1 MISSSDWNLNTA
13 TKNPTTS
20 STNSSGSA
28 SGTSGTTSNS
38 SGIVSNPNA
47 SLDKDAFLKLLLI
60 ELQHQD
66 PTDPMDSDKMLTQT
80 SQLSA
85 LEMQQ
90 NTNTTMQK
98 MVETM
103 KKLSDSFSTS
113 MNTSALGAIGKMATV
128 SDNKIKLTGPDEL
141 VTLKMYLPED
151 SDDKGVTL
159 EIYDSNNKLVFS
171 EKSDA
176 KSISKGLFTMEWPG
190 RNNDGVYAGDGQ
202 YTVKMVYN
210 NKNGE
215 KITANYGTY
224 PIEGVV
230 FKNGVAYAKMAGQEV
245 PFDTIQE
252 ITDYKLSSSSSTG
265 SSGQAGGSSN
275 ENSSG
280 SKVDGDKGQ
289 SSSSSTGSTGSSG
302 QAGGSSNENSSGS
315 KEAGDK
321 GQKA

>member
-1 MISSSDWNLNTA
+1 MISSSDWNLNTTA
-13 TKNPTTS
+13 T
-20 STNSSGSA
+20 
-28 SGTSGTTSNS
+28 TSGTTSSGSTSGTTRTDSSSS

-47 SLDKDAFLKLLLI
+47 TLDKDAFLKLLLI

-103 KKLSDSFSTS
+103 QKLSDSFSIS
-113 MNTSALGAIGKMATV
+113 MSTSALGAIGKMATV
-128 SDNKIKLTGPDEL
+128 SDNKIKLTGADEL
-141 VTLKMYLPED
+141 IALKMYLPED
-151 SDDKGVTL
+151 SDENGVTL

-176 KSISKGLFTMEWPG
+176 KSISQGLFTMEWPG
-190 RNNDGVYAGDGQ
+190 RNNDGVYAGDGE

-230 FKNGVAYAKMAGQEV
+230 FKDGVAYAKMAGQEV
-245 PFDTIQE
+245 PFDAIQE
-252 ITDYKLSSSSSTG
+252 ITDYKLGSSSSTG
-265 SSGQAGGSSN
+265 GSGSSGDSSGGSSDGG
-275 ENSSG
+275 SSG
-280 SKVDGDKGQ
+280 STEDGDK
-289 SSSSSTGSTGSSG
+289 
-302 QAGGSSNENSSGS
+302 E
-315 KEAGDK
+315 E
-321 GQKA
+321 KA

>member
-13 TKNPTTS
+13 AT
-20 STNSSGSA
+20 
-28 SGTSGTTSNS
+28 TSGTTSSGSTSGTTRTDSSSS

-47 SLDKDAFLKLLLI
+47 TLDKDAFLKLLLI

-103 KKLSDSFSTS
+103 QKLSDSFSTS
-113 MNTSALGAIGKMATV
+113 MSTSALGAIGKMATV
-128 SDNKIKLTGPDEL
+128 SDNKIKLTGADEL
-141 VTLKMYLPED
+141 IALKMYLPED
-151 SDDKGVTL
+151 SDENGVTL

-176 KSISKGLFTMEWPG
+176 KSISQGLFTMEWPG
-190 RNNDGVYAGDGQ
+190 RNNDGVYAGDGE

-230 FKNGVAYAKMAGQEV
+230 FKDGVAYAKMAGQEV
-245 PFDTIQE
+245 PFDAIQE
-252 ITDYKLSSSSSTG
+252 ITDYKLGSSSSTG
-265 SSGQAGGSSN
+265 GSGSSGDSSGGSSDGG
-275 ENSSG
+275 SSG
-280 SKVDGDKGQ
+280 STEDGDK
-289 SSSSSTGSTGSSG
+289 
-302 QAGGSSNENSSGS
+302 E
-315 KEAGDK
+315 E
-321 GQKA
+321 KA

>member
-13 TKNPTTS
+13 AT
-20 STNSSGSA
+20 
-28 SGTSGTTSNS
+28 TSGTTSSGNTSGTTRTDSSSS

-47 SLDKDAFLKLLLI
+47 TLDKDAFLKLLLI

-103 KKLSDSFSTS
+103 QKLSDSFSTS
-113 MNTSALGAIGKMATV
+113 MSTSALGAIGKMATV
-128 SDNKIKLTGPDEL
+128 SDNKIKLTGADEL
-141 VTLKMYLPED
+141 IALKMYLPED
-151 SDDKGVTL
+151 SDENGVTL

-176 KSISKGLFTMEWPG
+176 KSISQGLFTMEWPG
-190 RNNDGVYAGDGQ
+190 RNNDGVYAGDGE

-230 FKNGVAYAKMAGQEV
+230 FKDGVAYAKMAGQEV
-245 PFDTIQE
+245 PFDAIQE
-252 ITDYKLSSSSSTG
+252 ITDYKLGSSSSTG
-265 SSGQAGGSSN
+265 GSGSSGDSSGGSSDGD
-275 ENSSG
+275 SSG
-280 SKVDGDKGQ
+280 SGSTEDGDK
-289 SSSSSTGSTGSSG
+289 
-302 QAGGSSNENSSGS
+302 E
-315 KEAGDK
+315 E
-321 GQKA
+321 KA

>member
-1 MISSSDWNLNTA
+1 MISSSDWNLNTTA
-13 TKNPTTS
+13 TTS
-20 STNSSGSA
+20 GATSSGS
-28 SGTSGTTSNS
+28 TSGTTRTDSSSS

-47 SLDKDAFLKLLLI
+47 TLDKDAFLKLLLI

-103 KKLSDSFSTS
+103 QKLSDSFSTS
-113 MNTSALGAIGKMATV
+113 MSTSALGAIGKMATV
-128 SDNKIKLTGPDEL
+128 SDNKIKLTGANEL
-141 VTLKMYLPED
+141 IALKMYLPED
-151 SDDKGVTL
+151 SDENGVTL

-176 KSISKGLFTMEWPG
+176 KSISQGLFTMEWPG
-190 RNNDGVYAGDGQ
+190 RNNDGVYAGDGK

-230 FKNGVAYAKMAGQEV
+230 FKNGVAHAKMAGKEV
-245 PFDTIQE
+245 PFDAIQE
-252 ITDYKLSSSSSTG
+252 ITDYKLGSSSSTG
-265 SSGQAGGSSN
+265 GSGSSGDSSGGSSDGG
-275 ENSSG
+275 SSG
-280 SKVDGDKGQ
+280 STEDGDK
-289 SSSSSTGSTGSSG
+289 
-302 QAGGSSNENSSGS
+302 E
-315 KEAGDK
+315 E
-321 GQKA
+321 KA

>member
-13 TKNPTTS
+13 AT
-20 STNSSGSA
+20 
-28 SGTSGTTSNS
+28 TSGTTSSGSTSGTTRTDSSSS

-47 SLDKDAFLKLLLI
+47 TLDKDAFLKLLLI

-103 KKLSDSFSTS
+103 QKLSDSFSTS
-113 MNTSALGAIGKMATV
+113 MSTSALGAIGKMATV
-128 SDNKIKLTGPDEL
+128 SDNKIKLTGADEL
-141 VTLKMYLPED
+141 IALKMYLPED
-151 SDDKGVTL
+151 SDENGVTL

-176 KSISKGLFTMEWPG
+176 KSISQGLFTMEWPG
-190 RNNDGVYAGDGQ
+190 RNNDGVYAGDGE

-230 FKNGVAYAKMAGQEV
+230 FKDGVAYAKMAGQEV
-245 PFDTIQE
+245 PFDAIQE
-252 ITDYKLSSSSSTG
+252 ITDYKLGSSSTSVG
-265 SSGQAGGSSN
+265 DSSGGDSSDGDSSN
-275 ENSSG
+275 SG
-280 SKVDGDKGQ
+280 STEEGDK
-289 SSSSSTGSTGSSG
+289 
-302 QAGGSSNENSSGS
+302 E
-315 KEAGDK
+315 E
-321 GQKA
+321 KA

>member
-1 MISSSDWNLNTA
+1 MISSSDWNLNTTA
-13 TKNPTTS
+13 T
-20 STNSSGSA
+20 
-28 SGTSGTTSNS
+28 TSGTTSSGSTSGTTRTDSSSS

-47 SLDKDAFLKLLLI
+47 TLDKDAFLKLLLI

-103 KKLSDSFSTS
+103 QKLSDSFSTS
-113 MNTSALGAIGKMATV
+113 MSTSALGAIGKMATV
-128 SDNKIKLTGPDEL
+128 SDNKIKLTGADEL
-141 VTLKMYLPED
+141 IALKMYLPED
-151 SDDKGVTL
+151 SDENGVTL
-159 EIYDSNNKLVFS
+159 EIYDRNNKLVFS

-176 KSISKGLFTMEWPG
+176 KSISQGLFTMEWPG
-190 RNNDGVYAGDGQ
+190 RNNDGVYAGDGE

-230 FKNGVAYAKMAGQEV
+230 FKDGVAYAKMAGQEV
-245 PFDTIQE
+245 SFDAIQE
-252 ITDYKLSSSSSTG
+252 ITDYKLGSSSSTG
-265 SSGQAGGSSN
+265 GSGSSGDSSGGSSDGG
-275 ENSSG
+275 SSG
-280 SKVDGDKGQ
+280 STEDGDK
-289 SSSSSTGSTGSSG
+289 
-302 QAGGSSNENSSGS
+302 E
-315 KEAGDK
+315 E
-321 GQKA
+321 KA

>member
-1 MISSSDWNLNTA
+1 MLTSSDWTMTNTNTNTA
-13 TKNPTTS
+13 ATTTSTSTTSDTS
-20 STNSSGSA
+20 STSSSGL
-28 SGTSGTTSNS
+28 
-38 SGIVSNPNA
+38 VSNPNA
-47 SLDKDAFLKLLLI
+47 TLDKDAFLKLLLI

-103 KKLSDSFSTS
+103 QLLSNSFSTS
-113 MNTSALGAIGKMATV
+113 MSTSAIGAIGKMATV
-128 SDNKIKLTGPDEL
+128 SDNKIKLTGSDEIIA
-141 VTLKMYLPED
+141 LKMYLPED
-151 SDDKGVTL
+151 SDENGVTL
-159 EIYDSNNKLVFS
+159 EVYDSNNKLVFS
-171 EKSDA
+171 EKSGEQ
-176 KSISKGLFTMEWPG
+176 SVSQGLFTMEWPG
-190 RNNDGVYAGDGQ
+190 RNNDGVYAGDGK

-230 FKNGVAYAKMAGQEV
+230 FKEGIAYAKMAGQEV
-245 PFDTIQE
+245 PFDAISE

-265 SSGQAGGSSN
+265 SG
-275 ENSSG
+275 SSG
-280 SKVDGDKGQ
+280 S
-289 SSSSSTGSTGSSG
+289 GSSG
-302 QAGGSSNENSSGS
+302 DSSGS
-315 KEAGDK
+315 TEDSDEEE
-321 GQKA
+321 KA

>member
-1 MISSSDWNLNTA
+1 MISSSDWNLNTTA
-13 TKNPTTS
+13 T
-20 STNSSGSA
+20 
-28 SGTSGTTSNS
+28 TSGTTSSGSTSGTTRTDSSSS

-47 SLDKDAFLKLLLI
+47 TLDKDAFLKLLLI

-103 KKLSDSFSTS
+103 QKLSDSFSTS
-113 MNTSALGAIGKMATV
+113 MSTSALGAIGKMATV
-128 SDNKIKLTGPDEL
+128 SDNKIKLTGADEL
-141 VTLKMYLPED
+141 IALKMYLPED
-151 SDDKGVTL
+151 SDENGVTL

-176 KSISKGLFTMEWPG
+176 KSISQGLFTMEWPG
-190 RNNDGVYAGDGQ
+190 RNNDGVYAGDGK

-230 FKNGVAYAKMAGQEV
+230 FKNGVAHAKMAGQEV
-245 PFDTIQE
+245 PFDAIQE
-252 ITDYKLSSSSSTG
+252 ITDYRLGSSSSTG
-265 SSGQAGGSSN
+265 GSGSSGDSSGGSSDGG
-275 ENSSG
+275 SSG
-280 SKVDGDKGQ
+280 S
-289 SSSSSTGSTGSSG
+289 GSTEDSD
-302 QAGGSSNENSSGS
+302 E
-315 KEAGDK
+315 EE
-321 GQKA
+321 KA

>member
-1 MISSSDWNLNTA
+1 MMATTNWNSNLNWTNTANTNQTSNKDTKVDNSSS
-13 TKNPTTS
+13 
-20 STNSSGSA
+20 
-28 SGTSGTTSNS
+28 SNS
-38 SGIVSNPNA
+38 SGVVSNPNA
-47 SLDKDAFLKLLLI
+47 TLDKDAFLKLLLI

-103 KKLSDSFSTS
+103 QKLSNSFSTS
-113 MNTSALGAIGKMATV
+113 MSTSALGAIGKMATV
-128 SDNKIKLTGPDEL
+128 SDNKIKLTGADEL
-141 VTLKMYLPED
+141 IALKMYLPED
-151 SDDKGVTL
+151 SDENGVTL

-176 KSISKGLFTMEWPG
+176 KSISQGLFTMEWPG
-190 RNNDGVYAGDGQ
+190 RNNDGVYAGDGE

-224 PIEGVV
+224 PIEGIV
-230 FKNGVAYAKMAGQEV
+230 FKDGQAIAKMAGKEV
-245 PFDTIQE
+245 PFDQIKE

-265 SSGQAGGSSN
+265 ESGSSGDSNSGSSDGDSSN
-275 ENSSG
+275 SG
-280 SKVDGDKGQ
+280 STEDGDK
-289 SSSSSTGSTGSSG
+289 
-302 QAGGSSNENSSGS
+302 E
-315 KEAGDK
+315 E
-321 GQKA
+321 KA

>member
-13 TKNPTTS
+13 ATTS
-20 STNSSGSA
+20 GATSSGS
-28 SGTSGTTSNS
+28 TSGTTRTDSSSS

-47 SLDKDAFLKLLLI
+47 TLDKDAFLKLLLI

-103 KKLSDSFSTS
+103 QKLSDSFSTS
-113 MNTSALGAIGKMATV
+113 MSTSALGAIGKMATV
-128 SDNKIKLTGPDEL
+128 SDNKIKLTGADEL
-141 VTLKMYLPED
+141 IALKMYLPED
-151 SDDKGVTL
+151 SDENGVTL

-176 KSISKGLFTMEWPG
+176 KSISQGLFTMEWPG
-190 RNNDGVYAGDGQ
+190 RNNDGVYAGDGE

-224 PIEGVV
+224 PIEGIV
-230 FKNGVAYAKMAGQEV
+230 FKDGVAYAKMAGQEV
-245 PFDTIQE
+245 PFDAIQE
-252 ITDYKLSSSSSTG
+252 ITDYRLGSSSSTG
-265 SSGQAGGSSN
+265 GSGSSGDSSGGSSDGG
-275 ENSSG
+275 SSG
-280 SKVDGDKGQ
+280 SGSTEDGDK
-289 SSSSSTGSTGSSG
+289 
-302 QAGGSSNENSSGS
+302 E
-315 KEAGDK
+315 E
-321 GQKA
+321 KA

>member
-1 MISSSDWNLNTA
+1 MMATTNWNSNLNWTNTA
-13 TKNPTTS
+13 NTTNNSTTKTD
-20 STNSSGSA
+20 NSSNSNNN
-28 SGTSGTTSNS
+28 SGV
-38 SGIVSNPNA
+38 VSNPNA
-47 SLDKDAFLKLLLI
+47 TLDKDAFLKLLLI

-103 KKLSDSFSTS
+103 QKLSDSFSTS
-113 MNTSALGAIGKMATV
+113 MSTSALGAIGKMATV
-128 SDNKIKLTGPDEL
+128 SDNKIKLTGADEL
-141 VTLKMYLPED
+141 IALKMYLPED
-151 SDDKGVTL
+151 SDENGVTL

-176 KSISKGLFTMEWPG
+176 KSISQGLFTMEWPG
-190 RNNDGVYAGDGQ
+190 RNNDGVYAGDGE

-224 PIEGVV
+224 PIEGIV
-230 FKNGVAYAKMAGQEV
+230 FKDGQAIAKMAGQEV
-245 PFDTIQE
+245 PFDAIQE

-265 SSGQAGGSSN
+265 ESGSSDGD
-275 ENSSG
+275 SSG
-280 SKVDGDKGQ
+280 STEDGDK
-289 SSSSSTGSTGSSG
+289 
-302 QAGGSSNENSSGS
+302 E
-315 KEAGDK
+315 E
-321 GQKA
+321 KA

>member
-1 MISSSDWNLNTA
+1 MISSSDWNLNTTA
-13 TKNPTTS
+13 T
-20 STNSSGSA
+20 
-28 SGTSGTTSNS
+28 TSGTTSSGSTSGTTRTDSSSS

-47 SLDKDAFLKLLLI
+47 TLDKDAFLKLLLI

-103 KKLSDSFSTS
+103 QKLSDSFSAS
-113 MNTSALGAIGKMATV
+113 MSTSALGAIGKMATV
-128 SDNKIKLTGPDEL
+128 SDNKIKLTGADEL
-141 VTLKMYLPED
+141 IALKMYLPED
-151 SDDKGVTL
+151 SDENGVTL

-176 KSISKGLFTMEWPG
+176 KSISQGLFTMEWPG
-190 RNNDGVYAGDGQ
+190 RNNDGVYAGDGE

-230 FKNGVAYAKMAGQEV
+230 FKDGVAYAKMAGQEV
-245 PFDTIQE
+245 PFDAIQE
-252 ITDYKLSSSSSTG
+252 ITDYKLGSSSSTG
-265 SSGQAGGSSN
+265 GSGSSGDSSGGSSDGD
-275 ENSSG
+275 SSG
-280 SKVDGDKGQ
+280 SGSTEDGDK
-289 SSSSSTGSTGSSG
+289 
-302 QAGGSSNENSSGS
+302 E
-315 KEAGDK
+315 E
-321 GQKA
+321 KA

>member
-1 MISSSDWNLNTA
+1 MISSSDWNLNTTA
-13 TKNPTTS
+13 T
-20 STNSSGSA
+20 
-28 SGTSGTTSNS
+28 TSGTTSSGSTSGTTRTDSSSS

-47 SLDKDAFLKLLLI
+47 TLDKDAFLKLLLI

-103 KKLSDSFSTS
+103 QLLSNSFSTS
-113 MNTSALGAIGKMATV
+113 MSTSAIGAIGKMATV
-128 SDNKIKLTGPDEL
+128 SDNKIKLTGSDEIIA
-141 VTLKMYLPED
+141 LKMYLPED
-151 SDDKGVTL
+151 SDENGVTL

-176 KSISKGLFTMEWPG
+176 KSISQGLFTMEWPG
-190 RNNDGVYAGDGQ
+190 RNNDGVYAGDGE

-224 PIEGVV
+224 PIEGIV
-230 FKNGVAYAKMAGQEV
+230 FKEGIAYAKMAGQEV
-245 PFDTIQE
+245 PFDAIQE
-252 ITDYKLSSSSSTG
+252 ITDYKLGSSSSTG
-265 SSGQAGGSSN
+265 GSGSSGDSSGGSSDGG
-275 ENSSG
+275 SSG
-280 SKVDGDKGQ
+280 STEDGDK
-289 SSSSSTGSTGSSG
+289 
-302 QAGGSSNENSSGS
+302 E
-315 KEAGDK
+315 E
-321 GQKA
+321 KA

>member
-1 MISSSDWNLNTA
+1 MISSSDWNLNT
-13 TKNPTTS
+13 TT
-20 STNSSGSA
+20 T
-28 SGTSGTTSNS
+28 TSGTTSSGSTSGTTRTDSSSS

-47 SLDKDAFLKLLLI
+47 TLDKDAFLKLLLI

-103 KKLSDSFSTS
+103 QKLSDSFSTS
-113 MNTSALGAIGKMATV
+113 MSTSALGAIGKMATV
-128 SDNKIKLTGPDEL
+128 SDNKIKLTGADEL
-141 VTLKMYLPED
+141 IALKMYLPED
-151 SDDKGVTL
+151 SDENGVTL
-159 EIYDSNNKLVFS
+159 EIYDRNNKLVFS

-176 KSISKGLFTMEWPG
+176 KSISQGLFTMEWPG
-190 RNNDGVYAGDGQ
+190 RNNDGVYAGDGE

-230 FKNGVAYAKMAGQEV
+230 FKDGVAYAKMAGQEV
-245 PFDTIQE
+245 PFDAIQE
-252 ITDYKLSSSSSTG
+252 ITDYKLGSSSSTG
-265 SSGQAGGSSN
+265 GSGSSGDSSGGSSDGG
-275 ENSSG
+275 SSG
-280 SKVDGDKGQ
+280 STEDGDK
-289 SSSSSTGSTGSSG
+289 
-302 QAGGSSNENSSGS
+302 E
-315 KEAGDK
+315 E
-321 GQKA
+321 KA

>member
-1 MISSSDWNLNTA
+1 MISSSDWNLNTTA
-13 TKNPTTS
+13 T
-20 STNSSGSA
+20 
-28 SGTSGTTSNS
+28 TSGTTSSGSTSGTTRTDSSSS

-47 SLDKDAFLKLLLI
+47 TLDKDAFLKLLLI

-103 KKLSDSFSTS
+103 QKLSDSFSTS
-113 MNTSALGAIGKMATV
+113 MSTSALGAIGKMATV
-128 SDNKIKLTGPDEL
+128 LDNKIKLTGADEL
-141 VTLKMYLPED
+141 IALKMYLPED
-151 SDDKGVTL
+151 SDENGVTL

-176 KSISKGLFTMEWPG
+176 KSISQGLFTMEWPG
-190 RNNDGVYAGDGQ
+190 RNNDGVYAGDGE

-230 FKNGVAYAKMAGQEV
+230 FKDGVAYAKMAGQEV
-245 PFDTIQE
+245 PFDAIQE
-252 ITDYKLSSSSSTG
+252 ITDYKLGSSSSTG
-265 SSGQAGGSSN
+265 GSGSSGDSSGGSSDGD
-275 ENSSG
+275 SSG
-280 SKVDGDKGQ
+280 SGSTEDGDK
-289 SSSSSTGSTGSSG
+289 
-302 QAGGSSNENSSGS
+302 E
-315 KEAGDK
+315 E
-321 GQKA
+321 KA

>member
-1 MISSSDWNLNTA
+1 MISSSDWNLNTTA
-13 TKNPTTS
+13 T
-20 STNSSGSA
+20 
-28 SGTSGTTSNS
+28 TSGTTSSGSTSGTTRTDSSSS

-47 SLDKDAFLKLLLI
+47 TLDKDAFLKLLLI

-103 KKLSDSFSTS
+103 QKLSDSFSTS
-113 MNTSALGAIGKMATV
+113 MSTSALGAIGKMATV
-128 SDNKIKLTGPDEL
+128 SDNKIKLTGADEL
-141 VTLKMYLPED
+141 IALKMYLPED
-151 SDDKGVTL
+151 SDENGVTL

-171 EKSDA
+171 EKSDS
-176 KSISKGLFTMEWPG
+176 KSISQGLFTMEWPG
-190 RNNDGVYAGDGQ
+190 RNNDGVYAGDGE

-230 FKNGVAYAKMAGQEV
+230 FKDGVAYAKMAGQEV
-245 PFDTIQE
+245 PFDAIQE
-252 ITDYKLSSSSSTG
+252 ITDYKLGSSSSTG
-265 SSGQAGGSSN
+265 GSGSTGDSSGGSSDGD
-275 ENSSG
+275 SSG
-280 SKVDGDKGQ
+280 SGSTEDGDK
-289 SSSSSTGSTGSSG
+289 
-302 QAGGSSNENSSGS
+302 E
-315 KEAGDK
+315 E
-321 GQKA
+321 KA

>member
-1 MISSSDWNLNTA
+1 MLTSSDWTMTNTNTNTA
-13 TKNPTTS
+13 ATTTSTSTTSDTS
-20 STNSSGSA
+20 STSSSGL
-28 SGTSGTTSNS
+28 
-38 SGIVSNPNA
+38 VSNPNA
-47 SLDKDAFLKLLLI
+47 TLDKDAFLKLLLI

-103 KKLSDSFSTS
+103 QLLSNSFSTS
-113 MNTSALGAIGKMATV
+113 MSTSAIGAIGKMATV
-128 SDNKIKLTGPDEL
+128 SDNKIKLTGSDEIIA
-141 VTLKMYLPED
+141 LKMYLPED
-151 SDDKGVTL
+151 SDENGVTL
-159 EIYDSNNKLVFS
+159 EVYDSNNKLVFS
-171 EKSDA
+171 EKSGEQ
-176 KSISKGLFTMEWPG
+176 SISQGLFTMEWPG
-190 RNNDGVYAGDGQ
+190 RNNDGVYAGDGE

-230 FKNGVAYAKMAGQEV
+230 FKEGIAYAKMAGKEV
-245 PFDTIQE
+245 PFDAISE

-265 SSGQAGGSSN
+265 SG
-275 ENSSG
+275 SSG
-280 SKVDGDKGQ
+280 S
-289 SSSSSTGSTGSSG
+289 GSSG
-302 QAGGSSNENSSGS
+302 DSSGS
-315 KEAGDK
+315 TEDSDEEE
-321 GQKA
+321 KA

>member
-1 MISSSDWNLNTA
+1 MISSSDWNLNTTA
-13 TKNPTTS
+13 T
-20 STNSSGSA
+20 
-28 SGTSGTTSNS
+28 TSGTTSSGSTSGTTRTDSSSS

-47 SLDKDAFLKLLLI
+47 TLDKDAFLKLLLI

-103 KKLSDSFSTS
+103 QKLSDSFSTS
-113 MNTSALGAIGKMATV
+113 MSTSALGAIGKMATV
-128 SDNKIKLTGPDEL
+128 SDNKIKLTGADEL
-141 VTLKMYLPED
+141 IALKMYLPED
-151 SDDKGVTL
+151 SDENGVTL

-176 KSISKGLFTMEWPG
+176 KSISQGLFTMEWPG
-190 RNNDGVYAGDGQ
+190 RNNDGVYAGDGK

-230 FKNGVAYAKMAGQEV
+230 FKDGVAYAKMAGQEV
-245 PFDTIQE
+245 PFDAIQE
-252 ITDYKLSSSSSTG
+252 ITDYKLGSSSSTG
-265 SSGQAGGSSN
+265 GSGSSGDSSGGSSDGD
-275 ENSSG
+275 SSG
-280 SKVDGDKGQ
+280 SGSTEDGDK
-289 SSSSSTGSTGSSG
+289 
-302 QAGGSSNENSSGS
+302 E
-315 KEAGDK
+315 E
-321 GQKA
+321 KA

>member
-13 TKNPTTS
+13 AT
-20 STNSSGSA
+20 
-28 SGTSGTTSNS
+28 TSGTTSSGSTSGTTRTDSSSS

-47 SLDKDAFLKLLLI
+47 TLDKDAFLKLLLI

-103 KKLSDSFSTS
+103 QKLSDSFSTS
-113 MNTSALGAIGKMATV
+113 MSTSALGAIGKMGTV
-128 SDNKIKLTGPDEL
+128 SDNKIKLTGADEL
-141 VTLKMYLPED
+141 IALKMYLPED
-151 SDDKGVTL
+151 SDENGVTL

-176 KSISKGLFTMEWPG
+176 KSISQGLFTMEWPG
-190 RNNDGVYAGDGQ
+190 RNNDGVYAGDGE

-230 FKNGVAYAKMAGQEV
+230 FKDGVAYAKMAGQEV
-245 PFDTIQE
+245 PFDAIQE
-252 ITDYKLSSSSSTG
+252 ITDYKLGSSSSTG
-265 SSGQAGGSSN
+265 GSGSSGDSSGGSSDGD
-275 ENSSG
+275 SSG
-280 SKVDGDKGQ
+280 SGSTEDGDK
-289 SSSSSTGSTGSSG
+289 
-302 QAGGSSNENSSGS
+302 E
-315 KEAGDK
+315 E
-321 GQKA
+321 KA

>member
-1 MISSSDWNLNTA
+1 MISSSDWNLNTTA
-13 TKNPTTS
+13 T
-20 STNSSGSA
+20 
-28 SGTSGTTSNS
+28 TSGTTSSGSTSGTTRTDSSGS

-47 SLDKDAFLKLLLI
+47 TLDKDAFLKLLLI

-103 KKLSDSFSTS
+103 QKLSDSFSTS
-113 MNTSALGAIGKMATV
+113 MSTSALGAIGKMATV
-128 SDNKIKLTGPDEL
+128 SDNKIKLTGADEL
-141 VTLKMYLPED
+141 IALKMYLPED
-151 SDDKGVTL
+151 SDENGVTL

-176 KSISKGLFTMEWPG
+176 KSISQGLFTMEWPG
-190 RNNDGVYAGDGQ
+190 RNNDGVYAGDGE

-230 FKNGVAYAKMAGQEV
+230 FKDGVAYAKMAGQEV
-245 PFDTIQE
+245 PFDAIQE
-252 ITDYKLSSSSSTG
+252 ITDYKLGSSSSTG
-265 SSGQAGGSSN
+265 GSGSSGDSSGGSSDGD
-275 ENSSG
+275 SSG
-280 SKVDGDKGQ
+280 SGSTEDGDK
-289 SSSSSTGSTGSSG
+289 
-302 QAGGSSNENSSGS
+302 E
-315 KEAGDK
+315 E
-321 GQKA
+321 KA

>member
-1 MISSSDWNLNTA
+1 MATTNWNSNLNWTNTTNNST
-13 TKNPTTS
+13 TKTD
-20 STNSSGSA
+20 NSSNSNNN
-28 SGTSGTTSNS
+28 SGV
-38 SGIVSNPNA
+38 VSNPNA
-47 SLDKDAFLKLLLI
+47 TLDKDAFLKLLLI

-103 KKLSDSFSTS
+103 QKLSNSFSTS
-113 MNTSALGAIGKMATV
+113 MSTSALGAIGKMATV
-128 SDNKIKLTGPDEL
+128 SDNKIKLTGADEL
-141 VTLKMYLPED
+141 IALKMYLPED
-151 SDDKGVTL
+151 SDENGVTL

-176 KSISKGLFTMEWPG
+176 KSISQGLFTMEWPG
-190 RNNDGVYAGDGQ
+190 RNNDGVYAGDGE

-224 PIEGVV
+224 PIEGIV
-230 FKNGVAYAKMAGQEV
+230 FKDGQAIAKMAGKEV
-245 PFDTIQE
+245 PFDQIKE

-265 SSGQAGGSSN
+265 ESGSSGDSNSGSSDGDSSN
-275 ENSSG
+275 SG
-280 SKVDGDKGQ
+280 STEDGDK
-289 SSSSSTGSTGSSG
+289 
-302 QAGGSSNENSSGS
+302 E
-315 KEAGDK
+315 E
-321 GQKA
+321 KA

>member
-1 MISSSDWNLNTA
+1 MISSSDWNLNTTA
-13 TKNPTTS
+13 T
-20 STNSSGSA
+20 
-28 SGTSGTTSNS
+28 TSGTTSSGSTSGTTRTDSSSS

-47 SLDKDAFLKLLLI
+47 TLDKDAFLKLLLI

-103 KKLSDSFSTS
+103 QKLSDSFSTS
-113 MNTSALGAIGKMATV
+113 MSTSALGAIGKMATV
-128 SDNKIKLTGPDEL
+128 SDNKIKLTGADEL
-141 VTLKMYLPED
+141 IALKMYLPED
-151 SDDKGVTL
+151 SDENGVTL

-176 KSISKGLFTMEWPG
+176 KSISQGLFTMEWPG
-190 RNNDGVYAGDGQ
+190 RNNDGVYAGDGE

-230 FKNGVAYAKMAGQEV
+230 FKDGVAYAKMAGQEV
-245 PFDTIQE
+245 PFDAIQE
-252 ITDYKLSSSSSTG
+252 ITDYKLGLSSSTG
-265 SSGQAGGSSN
+265 GIGSSGDSSGGSSDGD
-275 ENSSG
+275 SSG
-280 SKVDGDKGQ
+280 SGSTEDGDK
-289 SSSSSTGSTGSSG
+289 
-302 QAGGSSNENSSGS
+302 E
-315 KEAGDK
+315 E
-321 GQKA
+321 KA